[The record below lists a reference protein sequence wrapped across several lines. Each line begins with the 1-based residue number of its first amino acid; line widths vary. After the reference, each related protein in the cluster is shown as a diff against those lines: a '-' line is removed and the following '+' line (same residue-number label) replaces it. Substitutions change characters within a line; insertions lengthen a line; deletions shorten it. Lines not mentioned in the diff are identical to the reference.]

1 MQDSKGKNH
10 EIAMIAVSVAML
22 IGGGIAI
29 YAVSAAFPVP
39 GTKYI
44 MMAPLLSNVIYVIQ
58 IRLAGKY
65 TILKLGAVFALT
77 MAIVNLFM
85 SAAIV
90 ATTLLTHLSIAWI
103 KDVQRKAFWGSVLFA
118 SYTGLT
124 ALSVTKA
131 FIGGLLDDVPY
142 SVFVIIAFL
151 CAAFGVLGSS
161 IAKRIIRHLNGYD
174 FNGDRYN

>member
-1 MQDSKGKNH
+1 MKDNKGKNH

-39 GTKYI
+39 GAKYI
-44 MMAPLLSNVIYVIQ
+44 MMAPLLSTVIYVIQ
-58 IRLAGKY
+58 MKLAGEY

-85 SAAIV
+85 SAAII
-90 ATTLLTHLSIAWI
+90 ATTLLTHISIAWM
-103 KDVQRKAFWGSVLFA
+103 KEVPRKAFWGSILFA
-118 SYTGLT
+118 GYTGLT

-142 SVFVIIAFL
+142 LVFVIIGML
-151 CAAFGVLGSS
+151 CSVFGVLSS
-161 IAKRIIRHLNGYD
+161 TIAKRIIRHLND
-174 FNGDRYN
+174 FNPNGDRYN